1 MSFLLFQFTRQ
12 LVTQL
17 ARSLQSRLQLCY
29 FCVLLLTQVEL
40 GIVLVLEVL
49 IVLKLGLKLADVR
62 KFKRDQFLLE
72 RLFYLAR

>member
-17 ARSLQSRLQLCY
+17 VRSLQSRLQLCY

-49 IVLKLGLKLADVR
+49 IVLKLGL
-62 KFKRDQFLLE
+62 
-72 RLFYLAR
+72 